1 MSRKI
6 HVRPLRQY
14 VPAENGA
21 RTFLPPHG
29 MVREASPYFER
40 LQQIGAAHVRELP
53 ARGQRVMIRPVN
65 GAKLMA
71 GVVVWDES
79 CEAALTDNL
88 IQYPEEAPPTEAAAP
103 ERLEAPAQEGEEL
116 GPAGQ
121 GNELAPA
128 VRETIHD

>member
-40 LQQIGAAHVRELP
+40 LQQIGAAQVRELP
-53 ARGQRVMIRPVN
+53 ARDQRVMIRPVN

-71 GVVVWDES
+71 GVVKWNES
-79 CEAALTDNL
+79 HEAALTDNL
-88 IQYPEEAPPTEAAAP
+88 IQFPEAVTEPEAPAP
-103 ERLEAPAQEGEEL
+103 EQLEAPAQEGEEP